1 MGMPKMRGC
10 PKRCDSAILNTK
22 ERDWGEL
29 IRGIGDFW
37 GVVMVRK
44 QFTKFMPKK
53 FS

>member
-1 MGMPKMRGC
+1 MHG
-10 PKRCDSAILNTK
+10 AILNTK

-29 IRGIGDFW
+29 IMGIGDFW